1 MIRTMFSKVLI
12 LVIAV
17 LIISFTL
24 TGIIMNA
31 SLNRMVAEQKVQQLK
46 VVSEKVINAL
56 DTLLKSDYSRDPF
69 LFISF
74 IQTLANNADSLIWIV
89 RDDGTLFFIRKYRII

>member
-31 SLNRMVAEQKVQQLK
+31 SLNRMVAEQKG
-46 VVSEKVINAL
+46 SA
-56 DTLLKSDYSRDPF
+56 
-69 LFISF
+69 
-74 IQTLANNADSLIWIV
+74 A
-89 RDDGTLFFIRKYRII
+89 